1 MSLNDTPSAE
11 RIHIGIFGQRNA
23 GKSSLINALTS
34 QSLAIVSEQKGTTT
48 DPVSKSMEL
57 LPLGPVIITDTPG
70 LDDVGELGKLRV
82 EKAQQVLNKTDL
94 ALLVIDAALGPA
106 EEDFRL
112 WRLIQEKHIPGLVV
126 LNKSDLLLE
135 VQQVQALSEALQLTD
150 SGHILLVSSQSGS
163 NIYELK
169 EALTRLRPVKK
180 EQMLLDDLLQPLDLV
195 VLVTPIDKAAP
206 KGRLILPQQ
215 LVLRNALDNGARIL
229 VVRDTEL
236 ADLPLTVKPRLVITD
251 SQVFAKV
258 SKIIP
263 KELPLT
269 SFSILM
275 ARYKGILA
283 SAIKATRLLDSLK
296 DGDRV
301 LISEGCTHHRQCN
314 DIGTV
319 KLPQL
324 IRRFTQAEPDFSWT
338 SGTEFPK
345 DLSSYKLIIHCGGCM
360 LNEREMQYRN
370 DYAHEQGIPM
380 TNYGLAI
387 AYMNGLLERS
397 LAPLPGYAELLQK

>member
-23 GKSSLINALTS
+23 GKSSLINALTN

-70 LDDVGELGKLRV
+70 IDDVGELGQLRV
-82 EKAQQVLNKTDL
+82 EKARQVLNKTDL
-94 ALLVIDAALGPA
+94 ALLVIDATLGPA
-106 EEDFRL
+106 AEDFRL
-112 WRLIQEKHIPGLVV
+112 WTLIQEKHIPALVV
-126 LNKSDLLLE
+126 LNKSDLLPE

-150 SGHILLVSSQSGS
+150 SAHILLVSSQSGS
-163 NIYELK
+163 NIHELK
-169 EALTRLRPVKK
+169 EALTRLRPVSR
-180 EQMLLDDLLQPLDLV
+180 EQELLDDLLNPLDLV

-215 LVLRNALDNGARIL
+215 LVLRNALDNGARIM

-236 ADLPLTVKPRLVITD
+236 ADLPLTAKPRLVITD

-258 SKIIP
+258 AKIVPADI
-263 KELPLT
+263 PLT

-283 SAIKATRLLDSLK
+283 SAIKATRLLDTLK

-324 IRRFTQAEPDFSWT
+324 IRSFTQAEPNFSWT

-345 DLSSYKLIIHCGGCM
+345 ELSSYKLIIHCGGCM

-370 DYAHEQGIPM
+370 DYAQEQGIPM

-387 AYMNGLLERS
+387 AHMNGLLERS